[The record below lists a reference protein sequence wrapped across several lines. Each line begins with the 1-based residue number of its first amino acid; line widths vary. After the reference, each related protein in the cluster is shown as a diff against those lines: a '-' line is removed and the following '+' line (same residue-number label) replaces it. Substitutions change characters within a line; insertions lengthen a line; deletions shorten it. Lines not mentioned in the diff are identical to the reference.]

1 MAASDS
7 TVRPLQPQ
15 DIAIAAEL
23 SAEAGWNQTE
33 DDWRMLLRLNPENC
47 FGIEADGR
55 LVSTATLAC
64 YGRQLGWIGMV
75 LTNGAYRRRGFAR
88 SLLLHAIERA
98 DRLGIESLKL
108 DATDQGQ
115 PLYESLGFR
124 VEQPVER
131 WWRARQPGLQP
142 LDLFPLLTR
151 GATVP
156 LLGAPRVSKG
166 TAPCLEQNPGASG
179 AGIQTDMFLS
189 DEVEAYGAD
198 RSELLRALAEHGRVQ
213 THSNGFCFSRSGRR
227 ANYIGPCIS
236 RNVDFARRSI
246 QSCAAAESYW
256 DLLPQNQLAR
266 DLAIEL
272 GFTPQ
277 RRLVRMVR
285 GQDLRGREDWIYAI
299 AGFEL
304 G

>member
-1 MAASDS
+1 MAANES
-7 TVRPLQPQ
+7 TVRRIQQQ

-64 YGRQLGWIGMV
+64 YGKQLGWIGMV

-88 SLLLHAIERA
+88 ALLLHAIERA
-98 DRLGIESLKL
+98 DQLGIGSLKL

-131 WWRARQPGLQP
+131 WWRAHEAPG
-142 LDLFPLLTR
+142 
-151 GATVP
+151 
-156 LLGAPRVSKG
+156 S
-166 TAPCLEQNPGASG
+166 
-179 AGIQTDMFLS
+179 AGLRPDTFLR

-198 RSELLRALAEHGRVQ
+198 RSELLSALAKR
-213 THSNGFCFSRSGRR
+213 SKAYIDADGFCFSRPGRV

-236 RNVDFARRSI
+236 RNVDFARRST
-246 QSCAAAESYW
+246 QTCAAAECYW
-256 DLLPQNQLAR
+256 DFLPQNQAAK
-266 DLAIEL
+266 DLATEL
-272 GFTPQ
+272 GFIPQ
-277 RRLVRMVR
+277 RKLVRMVR
-285 GQDLRGREDWIYAI
+285 GRDLRGREDWIYAI